1 MASLAPSKTW
11 STVLSGDVVTDT
23 PKKFAEFVNEIGN
36 VDCLFLRKEQLL
48 KEPEE
53 VAKAVPIATTLK
65 IHKVKRVKDGNSSV
79 NKFYDLSE
87 DLEPFFLESMVYATI
102 VKQPCN

>member
-1 MASLAPSKTW
+1 M
-11 STVLSGDVVTDT
+11 LSGDVVTDT
-23 PKKFAEFVNEIGN
+23 PKKFAEFANETNN
-36 VDCLFLRKEQLL
+36 VDCLLLWKEQLL

-53 VAKAVPIATTLK
+53 VAKAIPIATTLK

-102 VKQPCN
+102 VKQACN

>member
-1 MASLAPSKTW
+1 M
-11 STVLSGDVVTDT
+11 LSGDVVTDT
-23 PKKFAEFVNEIGN
+23 PKKFVEFANEINN
-36 VDCLFLRKEQLL
+36 VDCLLLWKEQLL

-53 VAKAVPIATTLK
+53 VAKAIPIATTLK

-102 VKQPCN
+102 VKQACN